1 MCIINQ
7 TEVTDMKEYTVP
19 VLDELSLDAEDI
31 ITASGDQTSGIV
43 SNDDKAG
50 AQGIG
55 YLSWNGA
62 WN

>member
-1 MCIINQ
+1 
-7 TEVTDMKEYTVP
+7 MKKYIVP
-19 VLDELSLDAEDI
+19 TLDELSFDAEDM

-50 AQGIG
+50 AQGID
-55 YLSWNGA
+55 YQSWNGA